1 MISLLIICGIAIGL
15 FAMAFASK
23 RRFGIL
29 GLAITA
35 GSVIQTIWNYDAS
48 LVVSG
53 SGLIPKGP
61 LTDAVVPILLIM
73 LPAVVLLFT
82 GYKYKSIVSRTLGS
96 LLFALFAL
104 AFLMT
109 PIGTVLPVEGLG
121 ATVFQWLTA
130 HTSLIIGTGVVL
142 AVVDLFLRKP
152 APPPD
157 VKGKKKK

>member
-1 MISLLIICGIAIGL
+1 MISLFIICGIAIGL

-29 GLAITA
+29 GLAIAA
-35 GSVIQTIWNYDAS
+35 GSVIETIWNYDAA

-53 SGLIPKGP
+53 TGLVPKGP
-61 LTDAVVPILLIM
+61 LTDAVVPSLLIL

-82 GYKYKSIVSRTLGS
+82 GYKYKSIISRTLGS
-96 LLFALFAL
+96 LLFSVFAL
-104 AFLMT
+104 AFLIT
-109 PIGTVLPVEGLG
+109 PIGTVLPVEGVG

-130 HTSLIIGTGVVL
+130 NISLIIGTGVVL
-142 AVVDLFLRKP
+142 SVIDLFLRKP

-157 VKGKKKK
+157 AKAKKKK